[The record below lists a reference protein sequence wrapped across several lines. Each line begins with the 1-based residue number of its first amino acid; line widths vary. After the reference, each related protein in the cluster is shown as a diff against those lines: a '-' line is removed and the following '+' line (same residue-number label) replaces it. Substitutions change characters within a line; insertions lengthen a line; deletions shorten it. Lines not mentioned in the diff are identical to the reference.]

1 MRKGNALYNA
11 ALGIGGLVIATLALT
26 FSAALLLMPRQDID
40 LKVVQAEKIAAC
52 EASAQREGF
61 MVTTS
66 GTQMSLRDGGIED
79 FREKL
84 IASSL
89 VIAECE
95 GLMMTTYCMGSCV
108 DDQNASFEG
117 ILMKLEYRPPT
128 LK

>member
-11 ALGIGGLVIATLALT
+11 VLGIGGLVIATLALT
-26 FSAALLLMPRQDID
+26 ISAALLLKPRQDVDVQVIQAK
-40 LKVVQAEKIAAC
+40 KVSAC

-61 MVTTS
+61 MVTNGGSQLTF
-66 GTQMSLRDGGIED
+66 RDGGID
-79 FREKL
+79 NFREKL

-89 VIAECE
+89 VMAQCE
-95 GLMMTTYCMGSCV
+95 GLIMTSYCMGSCV

-117 ILMKLEYRPPT
+117 IIMKLEYRAPV

>member
-40 LKVVQAEKIAAC
+40 LKVVQGEKIAAC